1 MGSEMCIRDRST
13 SHTCSDPMFGFIHGL
28 ARTLRA
34 ELLLDLSILEVPAL
48 DAASAKAVIQ
58 VWGKIQRS
66 RAHSLPD
73 PEYEFALHEGQIKVG
88 RYHWT
93 PLVEQLASP
102 PRSDASR
109 KLTLTTYGL
118 LDTLHWAE
126 KEASYELKE
135 GQVEVEMDYAGLN
148 FKVDFPCSKLILHS
162 LFINISRT

>member
-1 MGSEMCIRDRST
+1 
-13 SHTCSDPMFGFIHGL
+13 MFGFVHGL

-34 ELLLDLSILEVPAL
+34 ELMLDLSILEVPAW
-48 DAASAKAVIQ
+48 DEAGAKAVIQ
-58 VWGKIQRS
+58 VWEKIQRS
-66 RAHSLPD
+66 RAHSLPE

-126 KEASYELKE
+126 KEASYELNE
-135 GQVEVEMDYAGLN
+135 GEVEVEMEYAGLN
-148 FKVDFPCSKLILHS
+148 FKVNPPRSKLILHS
-162 LFINISRT
+162 LLINI